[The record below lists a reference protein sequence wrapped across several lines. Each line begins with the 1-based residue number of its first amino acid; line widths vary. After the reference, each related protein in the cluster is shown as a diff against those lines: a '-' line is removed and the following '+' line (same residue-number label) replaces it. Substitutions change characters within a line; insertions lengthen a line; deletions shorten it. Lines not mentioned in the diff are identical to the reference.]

1 MGLFRNKYENGFDK
15 IRDKNYEL
23 TDKGRYFMSYCRKI
37 ADDVWKESDY
47 ISAYEK
53 QLMDTIEIFKKNSQ
67 DASISRKMAAMIILL
82 FDKEES
88 L

>member
-1 MGLFRNKYENGFDK
+1 MGFFRNKNKNGFDK
-15 IRDKNYEL
+15 IRDKDYEL

-37 ADDVWKESDY
+37 ANDVWEESDY

-53 QLMDTIEIFKKNSQ
+53 QLMETTEIFFKNNQ
-67 DASISRKMAAMIILL
+67 DASISRKTAAMIILL